1 MVSIPSYVCS
11 SKSWKLG
18 FALVIVMRKGRN
30 VVVLSSSDD
39 EDDKL
44 SLSSNRSYKKPK
56 ARSVITRTN
65 PRPEKKPRVSRS
77 WSRLSKISNGVDEV
91 SFNFLIV

>member
-1 MVSIPSYVCS
+1 MV
-11 SKSWKLG
+11 
-18 FALVIVMRKGRN
+18 VMRKGNN

-39 EDDKL
+39 EDDRR

-56 ARSVITRTN
+56 ARSLITRTN
-65 PRPEKKPRVSRS
+65 PRSAKKPRLSGSR
-77 WSRLSKISNGVDEV
+77 SRLSKKSNGVDEV